1 MRIFFF
7 RPGAYRPAVIANIA
21 KSTLKYIE
29 NKRLGILYVCL
40 FCARSTC
47 FLIHVCVTNVSF
59 SMKISQL
66 YVIAWYRF
74 CLNMKKMTY
83 NYLYFILVFIK
94 QRLTE

>member
-1 MRIFFF
+1 MDELGVRVNANFFF

-47 FLIHVCVTNVSF
+47 FLIHVCVTNVTF

-66 YVIAWYRF
+66 YVHGTGF
-74 CLNMKKMTY
+74 
-83 NYLYFILVFIK
+83 V
-94 QRLTE
+94 